1 MPGKEQKNYASSP
14 AGKCGGDS
22 EEIFLLLLLKEK
34 CILSRMQQPAP
45 GDGGRAISLLYPSP
59 ASLAAEHR
67 VIEDPEW
74 SLATVPH
81 LTDLC
86 LQHIIHNFGKNPVL
100 NHLLPEHQRK
110 VLDRLS
116 TDVPLAVTAN
126 LIRDE
131 DYWKRCCTERW
142 QVCDISNYG
151 GSWKRMFM
159 ERHLENVVKRF
170 IPNSTDPNQV
180 LELIPLCKDYVRKL
194 EVDQFL
200 PPLQVDQKEE
210 MDDDDTGSDFGDD
223 EVSMHHYDIGV
234 LITALPHLE
243 ELHLTYGMKDCGM
256 NFEWNLFDFTHQDCC
271 NLAVA
276 LKKCHN
282 LKVFKLTRSKVDDN
296 QTRLLVRNL
305 LDHPCLVEL
314 NLSHNLI
321 RDKGAQAVGK
331 LINCSR
337 LETLDLCN
345 NQIHHEGAQA
355 LAQALAEN
363 STLTS
368 LNLRLNCLEDKG
380 GEAIGHALLT
390 NTTLK
395 SIHLG
400 SNNLSE
406 PTATV
411 FSQVLAQNTT
421 LTNINFSCNHLGLDG
436 GKQLLDGLA
445 NNKTLTEFDLRLA
458 EVGQETEYLIHQ
470 IVWANREVA
479 RLGSLQN
486 APAKPL

>member
-1 MPGKEQKNYASSP
+1 
-14 AGKCGGDS
+14 
-22 EEIFLLLLLKEK
+22 
-34 CILSRMQQPAP
+34 MQQPAAR
-45 GDGGRAISLLYPSP
+45 GRSTATPSLYPFQDRF
-59 ASLAAEHR
+59 AAGLNYTHR
-67 VIEDPEW
+67 IIEDPEW
-74 SLATVPH
+74 TLATVPH
-81 LTDLC
+81 LTELC
-86 LQHIIHNFGKNPVL
+86 LQNIVHNFKKNPIL
-100 NHLLPEHQRK
+100 DRLLPEHQRK

-116 TDVPLAVTAN
+116 TGLPLAVTAN
-126 LIRDE
+126 LISDE
-131 DYWKRCCTERW
+131 DYWKRCCIERW

-151 GSWKRMFM
+151 DSWKRMFF
-159 ERHLENVVKRF
+159 ERHLENLLKCF
-170 IPNSTDPNQV
+170 IPNTTDPNQV

-200 PPLQVDQKEE
+200 PPVQEDQKEE
-210 MDDDDTGSDFGDD
+210 RDDLSVTGSDFGFG
-223 EVSMHHYDIGV
+223 EVSMHHYDLGD

-243 ELHLTYGMKDCGM
+243 ELHLTYGVKDCGM
-256 NFEWNLFDFTHQDCC
+256 NFEWNLFNFTHQDCS

-276 LKKCHN
+276 VKMCHN
-282 LKVFKLTRSKVDDN
+282 LKVFKLTRSKVDDDK
-296 QTRLLVRNL
+296 TRLLVHNL

-331 LINCSR
+331 LINHSR

-345 NQIHHEGAQA
+345 NQIHHLGAQA

-368 LNLRLNCLEDKG
+368 LNLRLNCVEDKG
-380 GEAIGHALLT
+380 GEAIGRALLT
-390 NTTLK
+390 NTTVK

-406 PTATV
+406 PTAML

-421 LTNINFSCNHLGLDG
+421 LTSINFSCNHLGLDG

-445 NNKTLTEFDLRLA
+445 DNKALTEFDLRLA

-470 IVWANREVA
+470 IVRANQEAA
-479 RLGSLQN
+479 RLGSLQQP
-486 APAKPL
+486 PAKTL